1 MARLLLLTLMAFSA
15 TSLAPTFVPTA
26 SASDRPG
33 RLSVVFDEENLPY
46 SSRRERPPGLNVDLA
61 RLIASR
67 LELTLDIHWVNTE
80 REGLLSFL
88 VDDDEGVSVQAAV
101 GVPLEAMAVEDE
113 RLVGPEVL
121 FSEPFASTRYVLV
134 MPKAHAP
141 LREFRAIG
149 LAPVGVERA
158 AVASMRLWDSGF
170 VVTGMQSQRSILEAI
185 VRGDIDYGVLWSNA
199 GWLIHRNE
207 RFREALTLSGVEPKV
222 SGLEWDLGVA
232 VNREHAYLLP
242 RLNEAI
248 AALRSAGAFEPVF
261 RSYHVPFFPARR
273 GNNGVDLEE
282 SSKP

>member
-1 MARLLLLTLMAFSA
+1 MRGPVRELRG
-15 TSLAPTFVPTA
+15 VGGGRGGGGRA
-26 SASDRPG
+26 S
-33 RLSVVFDEENLPY
+33 
-46 SSRRERPPGLNVDLA
+46 
-61 RLIASR
+61 
-67 LELTLDIHWVNTE
+67 
-80 REGLLSFL
+80 
-88 VDDDEGVSVQAAV
+88 V
-101 GVPLEAMAVEDE
+101 G
-113 RLVGPEVL
+113 
-121 FSEPFASTRYVLV
+121 
-134 MPKAHAP
+134 
-141 LREFRAIG
+141 
-149 LAPVGVERA
+149 
-158 AVASMRLWDSGF
+158 SMRLWDSGF